1 MNHNISLQDL
11 VYNDTPLGIVM
22 NSIFDGV
29 YVVDPDRNIIFWNRG
44 AQEITGYSPEEVVG
58 KCCKDDILNHIDENG
73 NLLCQKGCPLQK
85 TLDTGEEVR
94 MKVYALG
101 KDGKRYPVMT
111 HMASIR
117 NDKGEI
123 IAAIEVFR
131 DISHEEEF
139 RIMQEKFNGLIRQ
152 YVSAATID
160 KVMES
165 LQGIPESAAHIRD
178 MTVLYLDV
186 VNFTGFSEMHD
197 PETVAKM
204 LNDLFGIC
212 EVITKEYCGDIDKF
226 IGDAIMAVF
235 IDANDAISAGR
246 KILESL
252 SAFNESRKESGQDEI
267 RIRIGINSGML
278 MHAEIGTS
286 DRRDMTVI
294 GDVVNAA
301 SRIESACEPM
311 RMCISEAT
319 YSRLKM
325 PEQFQPYKTVQ
336 VKNRDEPV
344 SMYVNSEDD

>member
-1 MNHNISLQDL
+1 MNNDISSQDL
-11 VYNDTPLGIVM
+11 MRDDTPLATVM

-29 YVVDPDRNIIFWNRG
+29 YIVDQDRKIIFWNRG
-44 AQEITGYSPEEVVG
+44 AQSITGYSPEEVVG

-73 NLLCQKGCPLQK
+73 ILLCQNGCPLQK
-85 TLDTGEEVR
+85 TLDTGEEIQI
-94 MKVYALG
+94 KVYALG
-101 KDGKRYPVMT
+101 KDGKRFPVKT
-111 HMASIR
+111 NMAPIR
-117 NDKGEI
+117 NDNGET

-131 DISHEEEF
+131 DISQEEEF
-139 RIMQEKFNGLIRQ
+139 RIMQEKFNGLIKR
-152 YVSAATID
+152 YVSTATMD
-160 KVMES
+160 KVMEH
-165 LQGIPESAAHIRD
+165 LHGIPAGEAQMRD

-186 VNFTGFSEMHD
+186 VNFTGFSEQHN
-197 PETVAKM
+197 PEEIAKM

-212 EVITKEYCGDIDKF
+212 EVITKEYFGDIDKF

-235 IDANDAISAGR
+235 IDANDATTAGK

-252 SAFNESRKESGQDEI
+252 QPFNQSRQEAGQEEI

-286 DRRDMTVI
+286 DRMDMTVI

-301 SRIESACEPM
+301 SRIESECEPM

-319 YSRLKM
+319 YSRLKE
-325 PEQFQPYKTVQ
+325 PELFQSYKTVS

-344 SMYVNSEDD
+344 SMYINTEGC